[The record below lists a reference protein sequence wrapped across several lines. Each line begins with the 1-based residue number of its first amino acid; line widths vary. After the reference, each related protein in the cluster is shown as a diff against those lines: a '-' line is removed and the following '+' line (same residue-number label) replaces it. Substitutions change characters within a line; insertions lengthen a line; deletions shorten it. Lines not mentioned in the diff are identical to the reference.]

1 MKITELD
8 LQTEGKRY
16 FCKQI
21 NEVVEVKDGNIV
33 GAQKNLNLASLLQ
46 MDFEEYVSKV
56 TPYTRVDVDNT
67 YYLIAPDS
75 IVHHVREKRYCVD
88 DTMFGAI
95 NYFNS
100 KNYAEYI
107 AFKENLMRRIDRF
120 AWEHNKEVIDWNNT
134 EKRKYKIIYNYKYKI
149 LEIECEIRRREMG
162 IYFDSA
168 ETARAAME
176 AFEGDLMKLYTW
188 EFDF

>member
-1 MKITELD
+1 MKIIELD

-33 GAQKNLNLASLLQ
+33 GTKNLNLASLLQ
-46 MDFEEYVSKV
+46 MDFEEYVPKV

-67 YYLIAPDS
+67 YYLIAPTS
-75 IVHHVREKRYCVD
+75 IVNHVREKRYCVD
-88 DTMFGAI
+88 DKMFEAI

-176 AFEGDLMKLYTW
+176 AFEVDLMKLYTW

>member
-33 GAQKNLNLASLLQ
+33 GTKKNLNLASLLQ
-46 MDFEEYVSKV
+46 MDFEEYVPKV

-67 YYLIAPDS
+67 YYLIAPNS
-75 IVHHVREKRYCVD
+75 IVNHVREKRYCVD
-88 DTMFGAI
+88 DKMFEAI

-107 AFKENLMRRIDRF
+107 AFKENLMRRIDKF
-120 AWEHNKEVIDWNNT
+120 AWENNKEVIDWNNT

-149 LEIECEIRRREMG
+149 LEIECGIRIREMG

-176 AFEGDLMKLYTW
+176 AFEADLMKLYTW

>member
-21 NEVVEVKDGNIV
+21 NEVVEVRDGNIV
-33 GAQKNLNLASLLQ
+33 GTKKNLNLASLLQ
-46 MDFEEYVSKV
+46 MDFEEYVPKV

-67 YYLIAPDS
+67 YYLIAPHS
-75 IVHHVREKRYCVD
+75 IVNHVQEKRCCVD
-88 DTMFGAI
+88 DKMFEVV

-120 AWEHNKEVIDWNNT
+120 AWEHNKEVIDWDNELKGKYCIYYNHRHKIFDVCKNT
-134 EKRKYKIIYNYKYKI
+134 FIQ
-149 LEIECEIRRREMG
+149 EMN
-162 IYFDSA
+162 IYFNSKEIA
-168 ETARAAME
+168 KKAIEE
-176 AFEGDLMKLYTW
+176 FKVDLIKLYTW
-188 EFDF
+188 EFNF